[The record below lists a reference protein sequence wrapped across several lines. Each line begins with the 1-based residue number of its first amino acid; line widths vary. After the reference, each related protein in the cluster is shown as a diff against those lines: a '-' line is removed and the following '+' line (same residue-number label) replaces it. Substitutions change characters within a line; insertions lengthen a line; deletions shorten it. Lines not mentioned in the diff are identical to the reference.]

1 TVPACGAARGDSAV
15 SKKTTDS
22 GVGLDTGEATVLPV
36 PKILPPLRGIKSP
49 GLAHDTQ
56 RQESSVILE
65 QLLSQGII
73 PAQPKVGGGGEAYN
87 IILDDAD
94 RPMRRPPPR
103 LESLRTRK
111 EQEVTRKQDVD
122 EKMRQV
128 EERRKVQQKQIHKVL
143 KKKNSP
149 YHLHYI
155 LCVLFSS
162 GTNERTI
169 TKLHS
174 KIQVLI
180 YMHTWPSLVCVAHK
194 QRMLYYRDCKPPCH
208 CLQVREEELRS
219 RLRAKSARP
228 RGAAPTGADAG
239 GTSVSQLHTAAPP
252 ASHLPTADREPGVGS
267 SGGEVAE
274 GRLSDSP
281 ELENDS
287 TFQKSEDADELF

>member
-1 TVPACGAARGDSAV
+1 MGCGSSKITVIEPVKPGSVDVNETVPACGAARGDSAV

-36 PKILPPLRGIKSP
+36 PKILPPLRAQSP

-128 EERRKVQQKQIHKVL
+128 EERRK
-143 KKKNSP
+143 
-149 YHLHYI
+149 
-155 LCVLFSS
+155 
-162 GTNERTI
+162 
-169 TKLHS
+169 
-174 KIQVLI
+174 
-180 YMHTWPSLVCVAHK
+180 
-194 QRMLYYRDCKPPCH
+194 
-208 CLQVREEELRS
+208 VREEELRS